1 MIKIFKTF
9 VKSIYIFRNCD
20 IIQNKN
26 DPKAGFYS
34 NLKYDMRT
42 AFLKIFRLKAKRPI
56 TKLKKTI
63 TMFLFS
69 FGDQRSDENGQSHF
83 DTL

>member
-9 VKSIYIFRNCD
+9 VKSIYIFLNCD

-42 AFLKIFRLKAKRPI
+42 AFLKIFRLKAKRLL
-56 TKLKKTI
+56 TNLKNK
-63 TMFLFS
+63 
-69 FGDQRSDENGQSHF
+69 R
-83 DTL
+83 